1 MGDTHSIVQ
10 KLQHCRPDAD
20 SRAAAAY
27 TKAGRKHKGGTDNMP
42 KVLQPNIEQNTKV
55 FVPECKQN
63 RGRPT

>member
-10 KLQHCRPDAD
+10 QLQHCRHDAD
-20 SRAAAAY
+20 RNAATVN
-27 TKAGRKHKGGTDNMP
+27 TKAGRKHNGGMDNMP
-42 KVLQPNIEQNTKV
+42 KDVQPNREQNTKI